1 MSEILDIAFMQRALI
16 AAVLVGITA
25 PLVGVFIVQRR
36 MALIG
41 DGLGHIALAG
51 VALGTLAS
59 QSPVWVALVTCV
71 AAAVCIEVLRMVAK
85 TGADVAVAVLFYG
98 GIAAGVVLLSMAGT
112 AAANLTSY
120 LFGSIVTT
128 STEDIVAFSV
138 LTGLVVVLI
147 GLFGSRIFAVGND
160 DEYATA
166 MGMPTL
172 FLNIL
177 LTSLVATTVV
187 LSMRVIGVL
196 LISALM
202 VLPAAAA
209 NRLAGSFAST
219 LAIAVGMGITMSVGG
234 VVLSYHADTPPGG
247 TVVLLGIAVF
257 IVSVILASVGR
268 RALPALRSQVSSV
281 R

>member
-16 AAVLVGITA
+16 AALLVGVTA

-41 DGLGHIALAG
+41 DGLGHIAVAG
-51 VALGTLAS
+51 VALGALTAT
-59 QSPVWVALVTCV
+59 SPVWVALATCV
-71 AAAVCIEVLRMVAK
+71 VSAVCIELLRLVAR
-85 TGADVAVAVLFYG
+85 TGADVAIAILFYG
-98 GIAAGVVLLSMAGT
+98 GIAAGVVIMNRAGT

-128 STEDIVAFSV
+128 SSEDIVAFSI
-138 LTGLVVVLI
+138 LTVVVVVLMA
-147 GLFGSRIFAVGND
+147 LFGTRLFAVGND
-160 DEYATA
+160 EEYASA
-166 MGMPTL
+166 MGMPTV
-172 FLNIL
+172 FLNML
-177 LTSLVATTVV
+177 LTVLVATTVV

-209 NRLAGSFAST
+209 NRLAMSFAT
-219 LAIAVGMGITMSVGG
+219 TVALAVVLGVTMSVGG
-234 VVLSYHADTPPGG
+234 VVLAYEVDTPPGG
-247 TVVLLGIAVF
+247 TVVLLGIAF
-257 IVSVILASVGR
+257 FLLAVILSTVGR